1 MHKTPSPWK
10 VSSVVPELRAE
21 PCRALQAAVD
31 LARILFQLLL
41 VIDVHALGAAM
52 TAAWRAVV
60 TAPQELRSAMCVDL
74 YACIRDSDDY
84 VRKHRLARW
93 YQQLAAAVV
102 KDQLSQSEGAEQT
115 RSVLKAQLNAQN

>member
-1 MHKTPSPWK
+1 
-10 VSSVVPELRAE
+10 VE
-21 PCRALQAAVD
+21 
-31 LARILFQLLL
+31 LARILFQLML

-52 TAAWRAVV
+52 TAVWRAVM

-102 KDQLSQSEGAEQT
+102 KGQLSQPEGAEHT
-115 RSVLKAQLNAQN
+115 VSI

>member
-1 MHKTPSPWK
+1 
-10 VSSVVPELRAE
+10 VE
-21 PCRALQAAVD
+21 
-31 LARILFQLLL
+31 LARVLFQLLL

-52 TAAWRAVV
+52 TAVGRAVV
-60 TAPQELRSAMCVDL
+60 SAPQALRSAMCLDL

-102 KDQLSQSEGAEQT
+102 KGQLSQPESAEHT
-115 RSVLKAQLNAQN
+115 VSI